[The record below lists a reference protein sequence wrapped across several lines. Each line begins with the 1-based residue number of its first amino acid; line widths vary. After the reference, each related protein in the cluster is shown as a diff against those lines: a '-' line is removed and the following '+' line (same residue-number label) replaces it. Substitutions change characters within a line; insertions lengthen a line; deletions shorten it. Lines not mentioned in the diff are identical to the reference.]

1 VLTLTAEELRELTA
15 RVRSDAQQVQ
25 LRAMGIPFFVRK
37 DGTVAVLRVSVEGRA
52 TIPDREPALR
62 P

>member
-1 VLTLTAEELRELTA
+1 VLTLTAEELRSLTG
-15 RVRSDAQQVQ
+15 RKHSDAQQAQ

-37 DGTVAVLRVSVEGRA
+37 DGTVAVLRATVEGRA
-52 TIPDREPALR
+52 TIPAHEPALR

>member
-1 VLTLTAEELRELTA
+1 MTLTPDELRAFTG
-15 RVRSDAQQVQ
+15 RKHSDAQQTQ

-37 DGTVAVLRVSVEGRA
+37 DGTVAVLRVHLER
-52 TIPDREPALR
+52 TIPVREPVLR

>member
-1 VLTLTAEELRELTA
+1 MLTITPEELRELTG
-15 RVRSDAQQVQ
+15 RKQSDAQQAQ
-25 LRAMGIPFFVRK
+25 LRAMGIPFFVRG
-37 DGTVAVLRVSVEGRA
+37 DGKVVVLRIHLDRR